1 MRFDLHKL
9 SDINVPEFFN
19 IAVACTE
26 NTYKTDKH
34 HPDQIAVIVDNN
46 GKDVQQLSYSEL
58 AKHSNQVANAL
69 QNLGCLQGD
78 RVMLCLPNCM
88 EFPLAFFG
96 ALKLGAI
103 AVPSSMLLSGDELDY
118 LAKDSGAKIL
128 VTTPDHWAK
137 LEKLSSPSHHLSSVI
152 LVTDKKP
159 SFSQS
164 AQPELYNWQTL
175 MDTASGE
182 FEACKTKANDPAY
195 LVYTS
200 GTTGYP
206 KGVLHAH
213 RALLGRI
220 PAARRWFDYAENQ
233 VDRILHSG
241 KFNWTYVLGTALMD
255 PLLLGKTVVV
265 YEGNADA
272 ETWPKLI
279 AKHQCSIFIGVPTLY
294 RQIIQKTEIT
304 KQDVPSL
311 RYCMCAGEH
320 LSDELYSAWKERFG
334 LTIYEAIGMS
344 ECSYYLSQHPTH
356 LVKPGS
362 AGFPQPGHSISLLN
376 EHLEPVA
383 DNEEGMLCIA
393 LDDPGLFLG
402 YWHLDETTEA
412 SRKGNFFLTGDY
424 AYRDSD
430 GYIWFLGRKDD
441 LINSFGYRISPHEI
455 ERVIKTY
462 SAIADCVALEE
473 CIGKDKNIVVACII
487 LHQGMSFNEQAL
499 TDYVHEHLA
508 KYKAPKKFYLM
519 DSFPR
524 TANGKVLRKE
534 LRNNIHNK
542 TTSGKI
548 GSH

>member
-1 MRFDLHKL
+1 MRIDLHDL
-9 SDINVPEFFN
+9 SDINIPEFFN
-19 IAVACTE
+19 IAVACIE
-26 NTYKTDKH
+26 SGWKQDKH
-34 HPDQIAVIVDNN
+34 HPENIAIIVDTH
-46 GKDVQQLSYSEL
+46 DEQVQQLSYSEL
-58 AKHSNQVANAL
+58 AKRSNQVANAL
-69 QNLGCLQGD
+69 QKLGCHLGD
-78 RVMLCLPNCM
+78 RVMLCLPNCI

-96 ALKLGAI
+96 TLKLGAI

-128 VTTPDHWAK
+128 VTTPDHW
-137 LEKLSSPSHHLSSVI
+137 EKLKNLGSPSHNLSSVI
-152 LVTDKKP
+152 LITNEEL
-159 SFSQS
+159 SS
-164 AQPELYNWQTL
+164 AQNHQLGIYTWHSL
-175 MDTASGE
+175 MNPASGE

-220 PAARRWFDYAENQ
+220 PAARRWFEYDENQ

-265 YEGNADA
+265 YEGKADA

-279 AKHQCSIFIGVPTLY
+279 AKHQCTIFIGVPTLY
-294 RQIIQKTEIT
+294 RQIIQKTDIS
-304 KQDVPSL
+304 KKDVQSL

-320 LSDELYSAWKERFG
+320 LSDELYASWKQRFG

-344 ECSYYLSQHPTH
+344 ECSYYLSQHPTRA
-356 LVKPGS
+356 VKPGS
-362 AGFPQPGHSISLLN
+362 AGFPQPGHFIFLLN
-376 EHLEPVA
+376 ENLEPVA
-383 DNEEGMLCIA
+383 DNEEGMLCIG
-393 LDDPGLFLG
+393 LEDPGLFLG
-402 YWHLDETTEA
+402 YWHLEDTTKA

-455 ERVIKTY
+455 ERVIKTHPD
-462 SAIADCVALEE
+462 IADCVALEE
-473 CIGKDKNIVVACII
+473 TIGKDKNIVVAHVI
-487 LHQGMSFNEQAL
+487 LHQNANFNEQAII
-499 TDYVHEHLA
+499 DFAHEHLA
-508 KYKAPKKFYLM
+508 KYKVPKKLYVM
-519 DSFPR
+519 NDFPR
-524 TANGKVLRKE
+524 TTNGKVLRKE
-534 LRNNIHNK
+534 LRNTFLNK
-542 TTSGKI
+542 SN
-548 GSH
+548 

>member
-1 MRFDLHKL
+1 MSIDLQDL
-9 SDINVPEFFN
+9 GDIKIPEYLN
-19 IAVACTE
+19 IAHACTSDA
-26 NTYKTDKH
+26 YKATSH
-34 HPDQIAVIVDNN
+34 HPDNIAIIVDQHD
-46 GKDVQQLSYSEL
+46 DVQQLSYREL
-58 AKHSNQVANAL
+58 ASRSKQAANVFQA
-69 QNLGCLQGD
+69 LGCQQGD

-96 ALKLGAI
+96 ALTLGAI

-128 VTTPDHWAK
+128 ITTPDLLAK
-137 LEKLSSPSHHLSSVI
+137 LDKLGLPSHQIESVI
-152 LVTDKKP
+152 LV
-159 SFSQS
+159 SEEALASNS
-164 AQPELYNWQTL
+164 ASKTQLYNWQKL
-175 MDTASGE
+175 MATASDE
-182 FEACKTKANDPAY
+182 IETCKTKANDPAY

-213 RALLGRI
+213 RALLGRV
-220 PAARRWFDYAENQ
+220 PAARRWFDYDKSKI
-233 VDRILHSG
+233 DRILHSG

-265 YEGNADA
+265 YEGKAEAD
-272 ETWPKLI
+272 TWPKLI

-294 RQIIQKTEIT
+294 RQIIQKTDTT
-304 KQDVPSL
+304 KADVPSL

-320 LSDELYSAWKERFG
+320 LSDELYTAWKERFG

-344 ECSYYLSQHPTH
+344 ECSYYLSQHPTRP
-356 LVKPGS
+356 VKPGS
-362 AGFPQPGHSISLLN
+362 AGLPQPGHSIHLLN

-383 DNEEGMLCIA
+383 DNEEGMLCID

-402 YWHLDETTEA
+402 YWHLDDTTKA
-412 SRKGNFFLTGDY
+412 SRKGKFFLTGDY
-424 AYRDSD
+424 AYRDTD
-430 GYIWFLGRKDD
+430 DYIWFLGRKDD

-462 SAIADCVALEE
+462 PAIADCVALEE

-499 TDYVHEHLA
+499 MDFAHDHLA

-519 DSFPR
+519 DRFPR
-524 TANGKVLRKE
+524 TANGKVLRKA
-534 LRNNIHNK
+534 LRNTILNK
-542 TTSGKI
+542 
-548 GSH
+548 

>member
-1 MRFDLHKL
+1 VIIDLHDL
-9 SDINVPEFFN
+9 SDINIPEFLN
-19 IAVACTE
+19 IAVACIE
-26 NTYKTDKH
+26 SLCIDNDQKQNNH
-34 HPDQIAVIVDNN
+34 HPDNIAIIVDTH
-46 GKDVQQLSYSEL
+46 DEQVQQLSYSEL
-58 AKHSNQVANAL
+58 AKRSNQVANAL
-69 QNLGCLQGD
+69 QKLGCHRGD
-78 RVMLCLPNCM
+78 RVMLCLPNCI

-118 LAKDSGAKIL
+118 LAKDSGAKVL
-128 VTTPDHWAK
+128 VTTPAYW
-137 LEKLSSPSHHLSSVI
+137 EKLNSLTTPSYNLSSVI
-152 LVTDKKP
+152 LLTNKDIP
-159 SFSQS
+159 NSQNSQS
-164 AQPELYNWQTL
+164 ELYSWQTL
-175 MDTASGE
+175 MGKVSDE

-220 PAARRWFDYAENQ
+220 PAARRWFDYDTNQ

-265 YEGNADA
+265 YEGKADA

-279 AKHQCSIFIGVPTLY
+279 AKHQCTIFIGVPTLY
-294 RQIIQKTEIT
+294 RQIIQKTDIT
-304 KQDVPSL
+304 KTAIPSL

-320 LSDELYSAWKERFG
+320 LSDELYASWKERFG

-344 ECSYYLSQHPTH
+344 ECSYYLSQHPTRS
-356 LVKPGS
+356 VKPGS
-362 AGFPQPGHSISLLN
+362 AGFPQPGHFISLLN
-376 EHLEPVA
+376 ENLEPVA
-383 DNEEGMLCIA
+383 DNEEGMLCIG

-402 YWHLDETTEA
+402 YWHLEETTKA
-412 SRKGNFFLTGDY
+412 SRKGNYFLTGDY

-455 ERVIKTY
+455 ERVIKTHPD
-462 SAIADCVALEE
+462 IADCVALEE
-473 CIGKDKNIVVACII
+473 AIGKDKNIVVACII
-487 LHQGMSFNEQAL
+487 LHHDAHFNEQEL
-499 TDYVHEHLA
+499 MDYAQEHLA
-508 KYKAPKKFYLM
+508 KYKIPKKFYVM
-519 DSFPR
+519 DTFPR

-534 LRNNIHNK
+534 LRNTILNK
-542 TTSGKI
+542 ST
-548 GSH
+548 

>member
-1 MRFDLHKL
+1 VRIDLHDL
-9 SDINVPEFFN
+9 SDINIPEFFN
-19 IAVACTE
+19 IAVACIE
-26 NTYKTDKH
+26 SGWKQDKH
-34 HPDQIAVIVDNN
+34 HPENIAIIVDTH
-46 GKDVQQLSYSEL
+46 DEQVQQLSYSEL
-58 AKHSNQVANAL
+58 AKRSNQVANAL
-69 QNLGCLQGD
+69 QKLGCHLGD
-78 RVMLCLPNCM
+78 RVMLCLPNCI

-96 ALKLGAI
+96 TLKLGAI

-128 VTTPDHWAK
+128 VTTPDHW
-137 LEKLSSPSHHLSSVI
+137 EKLKNLGSPSHNLSSVI
-152 LVTDKKP
+152 LITNEEL
-159 SFSQS
+159 SS
-164 AQPELYNWQTL
+164 AQNHQLGIYTWHSL
-175 MDTASGE
+175 MNPASDE

-220 PAARRWFDYAENQ
+220 PAARRWFEYDENQ

-265 YEGNADA
+265 YEGKADA

-279 AKHQCSIFIGVPTLY
+279 AKHQCTIFIGVPTLY
-294 RQIIQKTEIT
+294 RQIIQKTDIS
-304 KQDVPSL
+304 KKDVQSL

-320 LSDELYSAWKERFG
+320 LSDELYASWKQRFG

-344 ECSYYLSQHPTH
+344 ECSYYLSQHPTRA
-356 LVKPGS
+356 VKPGS
-362 AGFPQPGHSISLLN
+362 AGFPQPGHFIFLLN
-376 EHLEPVA
+376 ENLEPVA
-383 DNEEGMLCIA
+383 DNEEGMLCIG
-393 LDDPGLFLG
+393 LEDPGLFLG
-402 YWHLDETTEA
+402 YWHLEDTTKA

-455 ERVIKTY
+455 ERVIKTHPD
-462 SAIADCVALEE
+462 IADCVALEE
-473 CIGKDKNIVVACII
+473 TIGKDKNIVVAHVI
-487 LHQGMSFNEQAL
+487 LHQNANFNEQAII
-499 TDYVHEHLA
+499 DFAHEHLA
-508 KYKAPKKFYLM
+508 KYKVPKKLYVM
-519 DSFPR
+519 NDFPR
-524 TANGKVLRKE
+524 TTNGKVLRKE
-534 LRNNIHNK
+534 LRNTFLNK
-542 TTSGKI
+542 SN
-548 GSH
+548 